1 MAIKRDKI
9 GGKLHK
15 ESAID
20 QIRELLLAFDPRQF
34 YPGMNEVEAEE
45 AVNEYLE
52 LLIQTV
58 PTPEERKQFKLM
70 VFSAAEL
77 ANALPA
83 KTDWP
88 SNAPD
93 PAWPFVV
100 CPDLNEEV
108 VSFCTERQDELPASP
123 EEWLCTPDKLDM
135 ADCWC
140 MELMGWDGLKWND
153 DHIPGELVRLHR
165 SPFVSASVT
174 KDFHVSEGELFC
186 GRRATGWEA

>member
-1 MAIKRDKI
+1 MAIKRGEI

-20 QIRELLLAFDPRQF
+20 QIRELLLAFDPLQF
-34 YPGMNEVEAEE
+34 YPGANQTEAEE
-45 AVNEYLE
+45 AANDYLE
-52 LLIQTV
+52 LLISTV
-58 PTPEERKQFKLM
+58 PTPEERKQFQLM

-88 SNAPD
+88 SNASD

-100 CPDLNEEV
+100 CPDSNEEV

-135 ADCWC
+135 ADRWC

-153 DHIPGELVRLHR
+153 HIPGELVC
-165 SPFVSASVT
+165 SAQITV
-174 KDFHVSEGELFC
+174 C
-186 GRRATGWEA
+186 